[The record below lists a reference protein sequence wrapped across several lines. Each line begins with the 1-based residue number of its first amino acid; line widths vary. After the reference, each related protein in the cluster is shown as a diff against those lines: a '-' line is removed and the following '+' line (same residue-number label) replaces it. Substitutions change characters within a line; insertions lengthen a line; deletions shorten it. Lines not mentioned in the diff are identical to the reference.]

1 MCLVNVRQREERREK
16 QNPGFVKLEL
26 LKTAN
31 VTKAEITF
39 SLLLPSSQLT
49 CLDLTHINL
58 RLTHAKSFAVTL
70 PRLISHHP
78 FMPVQE
84 VERKLPGD
92 FLQCHR
98 TVLGNK
104 DFSNTDLI

>member
-1 MCLVNVRQREERREK
+1 M
-16 QNPGFVKLEL
+16 
-26 LKTAN
+26 LKTADF
-31 VTKAEITF
+31 TKAEITF
-39 SLLLPSSQLT
+39 CFFLHLKNFMYFLT
-49 CLDLTHINL
+49 CLDLIHINL
-58 RLTHAKSFAVTL
+58 RITHAKSFAVAL
-70 PRLISHHP
+70 PRLISNHP

-104 DFSNTDLI
+104 DFSNTDLTWEPFSF